1 MEVFPVQRRMVGVP
15 LPQFSLRSRREVNT
29 YDQVNSLH
37 VEQWQTDAPALQN
50 DRPDISGQ
58 RYFMDMNP
66 INSRT
71 TDRNYLQNQPYIAGN
86 GTSDQLGQNPYFSKF
101 DVATDPFNV
110 ARELRATVYEDKVDR
125 GLLESKRLL
134 TRTYTTR
141 FQPEDFAEKQN
152 FNTLQAYETLR
163 PQFNNMS
170 KTYRKYEG

>member
-1 MEVFPVQRRMVGVP
+1 MEVFPVQRRMIGVP

-37 VEQWQTDAPALQN
+37 VEKWQTDAPWLAY

-58 RYFMDMNP
+58 AYFLDMNP

-71 TDRNYLQNQPYIAGN
+71 VDRNYLQNQPFVVGN
-86 GTSDQLGQNPYFSKF
+86 GQTEQFEDNPYFMKF
-101 DVATDPFNV
+101 DVRTDPFNV

-141 FQPEDFAEKQN
+141 YEPESYVETRN
-152 FNTLQAYETLR
+152 LNTLQAYETMK
-163 PQFNNMS
+163 PQLNSME
-170 KTYRKYEG
+170 KTYRTYQG